1 LSAMTV
7 SVAQA
12 HPSVDRTLST
22 VTTARPCTI
31 VKAPTAPADWR
42 LTDRGIAVVV
52 ALAAMILTAALV
64 VIGLTAVRVT
74 STDYQADFAASQH
87 DQR

>member
-1 LSAMTV
+1 MTV

-12 HPSVDRTLST
+12 HPSVNRTLST

-31 VKAPTAPADWR
+31 IEAPTASADWR

-74 STDYQADFAASQH
+74 SADYQRDFAASQH